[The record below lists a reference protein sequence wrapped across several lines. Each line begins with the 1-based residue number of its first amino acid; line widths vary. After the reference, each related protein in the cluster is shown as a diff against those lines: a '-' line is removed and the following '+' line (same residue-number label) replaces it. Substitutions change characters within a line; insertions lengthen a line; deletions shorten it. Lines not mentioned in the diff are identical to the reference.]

1 MKKKV
6 LISCGFIIFLI
17 LGIVGFIYYC
27 SEKVLIDIN
36 GLKVVQLELN
46 KPYDDSGATARV
58 CHMNKCLDITD
69 KIIYKIDFDNSK
81 IGEYELSYEVE
92 YNDRKYIDK
101 RMVNVVDLEKPVI
114 TIKEESAILCPGET
128 YKDTGDFV
136 AIDNYDGDI
145 TGKVEV
151 QILENFVV
159 YTVKD
164 SSGNVGEVKKKI
176 VRKDVTKPVIK
187 LNGSSTVKL
196 KLNEK
201 YVESGYS
208 VTDNCNKINKND
220 VTIKS
225 NVDIT
230 KEGTYNINYSVKD
243 KSGNVGTVNR
253 TVVVQKPISFDTLD
267 KKEYIKN
274 LEKYISNKNYNVSI
288 GYVNL
293 NSGYTYLYRNNVIYY
308 GASLAKTVDALY
320 VYEKMDFDEATRLK
334 VKKAISVSDN
344 TAHSQLVKQIGIE
357 NLRKYGRGLGASN
370 FLTRSNSDYY
380 GNTTVNDQIA
390 IWKYLYKFV
399 NTNSKGKELRQYF
412 INSFYNHL
420 LFDGIPTTMHK
431 YGYYGS
437 YYHDVGIVYA
447 DNPYL
452 VVILTKHGNNN
463 YQGVVKDLSKK
474 IYGLNMIDY

>member
-1 MKKKV
+1 MKKRV
-6 LISCGFIIFLI
+6 VSICLLIISLI
-17 LGIVGFIYYC
+17 LVIGGIVYY
-27 SEKVLIDIN
+27 STEKVFIDIK
-36 GLKVVQLELN
+36 GKDVIQLELGTT
-46 KPYDDSGATARV
+46 YDDSGAVAKI
-58 CHMNKCLDITD
+58 CHMNKCSDITD
-69 KIIYKIDFDNSK
+69 EIIYKIDFDNSK
-81 IGEYELSYEVE
+81 IGEYELLYEVE
-92 YNDRKYIDK
+92 YKNKIYSDK
-101 RMVNVVDLEKPVI
+101 RVVNVVDLEKPVI
-114 TIKEESAILCPGET
+114 TLNNESITLCPSEV
-128 YKDTGDFV
+128 YKDDGKAV
-136 AIDNYDGDI
+136 AIDNYDGDLTDSI
-145 TGKVEV
+145 KV
-151 QILENFVV
+151 QILDDNVL
-159 YTVKD
+159 YTVSD
-164 SSGNVGEVKKKI
+164 SSDNVGEAKKKI

-187 LNGSSTVKL
+187 LSGSSKVKVKL
-196 KLNEK
+196 NDK
-201 YVESGYS
+201 YVESGYT
-208 VTDNCNKINKND
+208 VTDNCNKIEKTE

-225 NVDIT
+225 NVDTT
-230 KEGTYNINYSVKD
+230 KEGTYNIQYSVKD
-243 KSGNVGTVNR
+243 KSGNVGTANR

-267 KKEYIKN
+267 KKEYVKN
-274 LEKYISNKNYNVSI
+274 LEKYISSKNYNVSI

-293 NSGYTYLYRNNVIYY
+293 NTGYTYLYRNNVIYY

-357 NLRKYGRGLGASN
+357 NLRKYGRSLGASN

-390 IWKYLYKFV
+390 IWKHVYKV
-399 NTNSKGKELRQYF
+399 INTNSKGKELKQYF

-447 DNPYL
+447 ENPYL

-474 IYGLNMIDY
+474 IYGLNKIDN